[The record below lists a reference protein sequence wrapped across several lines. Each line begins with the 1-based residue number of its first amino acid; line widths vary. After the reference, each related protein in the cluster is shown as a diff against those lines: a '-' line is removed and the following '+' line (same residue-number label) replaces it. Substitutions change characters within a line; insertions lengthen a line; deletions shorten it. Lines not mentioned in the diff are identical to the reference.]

1 MGPVDGGRLM
11 VAGGEGRRLA
21 ATVVVDE
28 AVPGAF
34 VEAAARLVPD
44 VDVRGLRAFAPD
56 LVQAGDVE
64 LVEALAAR
72 GVDALVTCT
81 WPLVEDAATLSAVE
95 RSGLVLVVVGVADD
109 DPAIAVG
116 ALLRDV
122 VGAVRRGLPPG
133 SVLRVRPGHHAAIP
147 AADLR
152 RATTRRPHA

>member
-1 MGPVDGGRLM
+1 MG
-11 VAGGEGRRLA
+11 AGGEGRLLA
-21 ATVVVDE
+21 ATVVIDE
-28 AVPGAF
+28 AVPAAF

-56 LVQAGDVE
+56 LVQEGDVE

-72 GVDALVTCT
+72 GVDVLVTST
-81 WPLVEDAATLSAVE
+81 WPLVEDPATLRAVE
-95 RSGLVLVVVGVADD
+95 TSGLVLVVVGVADD

-122 VGAVRRGLPPG
+122 VGAVRHGLAPG
-133 SVLRVRPGHHAAIP
+133 SVLRVRPGHHVAIP

-152 RATTRRPHA
+152 AATARRPRA